1 MSELN
6 INASQILGNTSASIL
21 HLKGQLDR
29 NTADQFLDRA
39 RQAHEDGARYLLVD
53 LSDVGML
60 TSSGLLAIQ
69 SIFKLFTPE
78 GDTAIIRHHQDEPYK
93 SPYFKLVCPNPQI
106 YYVLNIAGFLQNI
119 PIYNNMNEAVE
130 SFAD

>member
-21 HLKGQLDR
+21 YLKGQLDR

-69 SIFKLFTPE
+69 SIFK
-78 GDTAIIRHHQDEPYK
+78 
-93 SPYFKLVCPNPQI
+93 
-106 YYVLNIAGFLQNI
+106 
-119 PIYNNMNEAVE
+119 
-130 SFAD
+130 